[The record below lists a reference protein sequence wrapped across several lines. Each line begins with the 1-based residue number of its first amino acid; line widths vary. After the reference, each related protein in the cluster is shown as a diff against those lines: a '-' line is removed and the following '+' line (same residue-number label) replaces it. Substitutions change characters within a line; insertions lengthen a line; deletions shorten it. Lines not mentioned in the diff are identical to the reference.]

1 MLRPRSCNGRKVSKE
16 SETEPVIKLPRG
28 RGLRLSGP
36 ELFRVALTLAML
48 IAVVVLTKPCSNA
61 VSTFVMG
68 MDESEQGTAV
78 RKPGTV
84 EPGPQSGGPPT
95 EDPQEPAG
103 SDEELDAPSKPD
115 DRFERLRPGMTEAEV
130 RSAIERAKAKAEPPP
145 KPSARALE

>member
-1 MLRPRSCNGRKVSKE
+1 VVVSKE
-16 SETEPVIKLPRG
+16 PESEPVIKLPRG

-36 ELFRVALTLAML
+36 ELFRIALTVAML

-68 MDESEQGTAV
+68 MDGSGQSAAV

-84 EPGPQSGGPPT
+84 EPPPHPVSGSGRTPVGAALPT
-95 EDPQEPAG
+95 DEGEDPDDDFVSPAK
-103 SDEELDAPSKPD
+103 LD

-130 RSAIERAKAKAEPPP
+130 RSAVERAKAKASPAS
-145 KPSARALE
+145 KPADHGLE